1 MDLTKPPDKI
11 LALSIAGVV
20 VLIWLLVWLF
30 GPKPVSVEPAEKLP
44 ISLTD
49 LQPKELT
56 PEEKTVGETIPE
68 TWGRDPFET
77 PYQFQVEDT
86 KTPADKGGRP
96 GSQPV
101 SEGQEY
107 KLSTVLI
114 SGTNRLAVIDD
125 RVYGVGDQIGEEKI
139 SSITLDH
146 VVLTG
151 VQGERVLEV
160 PQPQTKV
167 TVESTGRK

>member
-20 VLIWLLVWLF
+20 VLIWVLVWLF
-30 GPKPVSVEPAEKLP
+30 GPKPEAVKTDVKLP
-44 ISLTD
+44 MSLVD
-49 LQPKELT
+49 LQPKQAVQ
-56 PEEKTVGETIPE
+56 EKESVRETVPDN
-68 TWGRDPFET
+68 WGRDPFYS
-77 PYQFQVEDT
+77 PYQVAEET
-86 KTPADKGGRP
+86 SVSPKKAARPRPEGRKGEP
-96 GSQPV
+96 
-101 SEGQEY
+101 EY
-107 KLSTVLI
+107 KLSTILI

-160 PQPQTKV
+160 PRPQTTV
-167 TVESTGRK
+167 TVENTGKN